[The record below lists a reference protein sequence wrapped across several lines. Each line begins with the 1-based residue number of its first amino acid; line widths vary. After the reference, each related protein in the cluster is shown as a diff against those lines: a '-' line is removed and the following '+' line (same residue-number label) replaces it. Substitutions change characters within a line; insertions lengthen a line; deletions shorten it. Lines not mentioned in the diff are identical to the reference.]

1 MSKFIF
7 SPGLWLFVW
16 ALFFLWRSGS
26 WSKSLKN
33 VFLAFGLLFFYFTS
47 TPFLF
52 YQLSFSWERKFEVFD
67 LNSLPKDTRA
77 TVVVL
82 GAGFSHDSELPKAAL
97 LGSSALARLV
107 EAVRIAR
114 FYPQAKIH
122 TSGNSASGKT
132 PGALYL
138 KGAAMEL
145 GIEEMRITMQPEPKN
160 TREEAQVF
168 VEKHFSS
175 MDTVILVTSAIH
187 IPRARKHFLNAGVKN
202 LFVAPSDYLSFKE
215 NTYSWHN
222 FLPSMAYWNKYEQ
235 LTKEFVGYYFNL

>member
-7 SPGLWLFVW
+7 SPGLWLLVW
-16 ALFFLWRSGS
+16 ALFFIWRSSS
-26 WSKSLKN
+26 WSKSIKN
-33 VFLAFGLLFFYFTS
+33 AVLAIGLCLFYFIS

-52 YQLSFSWERKFEVFD
+52 YQLSFSWERKFDAFD
-67 LNSLPKDTRA
+67 LNSLPKNTHA
-77 TVVVL
+77 TIVVL
-82 GAGFSHDSELPKAAL
+82 GSGFNHDSELPKASL
-97 LGSSALARLV
+97 LGSSALPRLV
-107 EAVRIAR
+107 EAVRIAQ
-114 FYPQAKIH
+114 FYPHAKIH

-138 KGAAMEL
+138 REAAVEL
-145 GIEEMRITMQPEPKN
+145 GIEEKRISIQPEPKN
-160 TREEAQVF
+160 TREEAQVYAQR
-168 VEKHFSS
+168 HLTSS
-175 MDTVILVTSAIH
+175 DTVILVTSAIH

-202 LFVAPSDYLSFKE
+202 IFVAPSDYLSFKE